1 MEDDNYSITPS
12 HFFASALVVAF
23 VWGSLWVGNF
33 SVGIIKDSNSV
44 EINPFSQMANSSLFS
59 SKILITNSSTSTT
72 SSLSTSTSLPTDS
85 VLPDSNQFLTI
96 LIGGDIMLDRGVRL
110 TGQKYGYDSL
120 FATVT
125 PLFKQADIVVA
136 NLEGPITSN
145 KSKTVLANGKTGKE
159 LVFTFDPKSTQAI
172 ASSGISVL
180 SLANNHTS
188 NFGNSGL
195 IETKKWLKQYGLQ
208 WFGDPNNATSSE
220 LIVSKNGIDIAFVGY
235 HAFSKGFDGVVEQ
248 VKRLSDQGNFV
259 IVMPHWGEEYV
270 SSPSPLL
277 RSQARTLVSA
287 GAKAIVG
294 AHPHVV
300 LERSWMG
307 DVPVMYSLGNLLF
320 DQHFSPEVMK
330 GNILELKLVKNLDK
344 VSIEKVRLYETSIAS
359 RRGIDV
365 NMQPVDF

>member
-1 MEDDNYSITPS
+1 MEDDNYLNTPA
-12 HFFASALVVAF
+12 HFFASALVVVF
-23 VWGSLWVGNF
+23 IWGSLWVGNF
-33 SVGIIKDSNSV
+33 SVGIIKNSNNV
-44 EINPFSQMANSSLFS
+44 GINPFSQIANSSLFS
-59 SKILITNSSTSTT
+59 SEVLITSSSTSTIPT
-72 SSLSTSTSLPTDS
+72 LSASTSLTTDS
-85 VLPDSNQFLTI
+85 VFPDSSQFLTI
-96 LIGGDIMLDRGVRL
+96 LIGGDLMLDRGVRL
-110 TGQKYGYDSL
+110 TAQKYGYDSL

-159 LVFTFDPKSTQAI
+159 LIFTFDPKSTQAI

-208 WFGDPNNATSSE
+208 WFGDPNNASSSE
-220 LIVSKNGIDIAFVGY
+220 LIVSKNGMDIAFVGY

-270 SSPSPLL
+270 RSPSALL

-294 AHPHVV
+294 AHPHVI